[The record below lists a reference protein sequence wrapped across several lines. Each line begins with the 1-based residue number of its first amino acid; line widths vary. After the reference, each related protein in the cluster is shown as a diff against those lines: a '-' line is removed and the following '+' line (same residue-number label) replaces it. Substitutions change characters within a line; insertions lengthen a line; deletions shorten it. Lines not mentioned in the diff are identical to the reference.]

1 MKLEHIGIAVRSL
14 DEAVR
19 MYTENL
25 GLALDSCEEIVQDG
39 VRVAMIPL
47 GESRIEL
54 MESTSAESPV
64 GKFLAKRGPGVH
76 HIAIAVD
83 DIDEALER
91 LKVAGARLVD
101 EVPRK
106 GAGGTRIAFLHPS
119 SFDGVLLELVEHAK

>member
-1 MKLEHIGIAVRSL
+1 
-14 DEAVR
+14 